1 MTALPSRPL
10 IAAVGYR
17 LPAGRVTR
25 WDTGAFAVPESYVKA
40 LRRAGARAAILCA
53 ADDWSGAGELE
64 RFDGLLLVGGG
75 DVEPGRYG
83 AAAHPADYGL
93 DPERDAEE
101 IGTLQA
107 ADRAGLPTL
116 AICRGAQV
124 LNVAFGG
131 TLLQHLPDVPNL
143 LPHRPTEG
151 GPAAMHA
158 VKLLQGSRLAAACD
172 ASEATGLSHHHQ
184 GFDRLGEG
192 LSAVAWSDDGLVE
205 AIERQDGWMLGV
217 QWHPEETAAHDP
229 AQQGVFDAF
238 VAEAGRRTLA

>member
-1 MTALPSRPL
+1 M
-10 IAAVGYR
+10 IAVVGHR

-25 WDTGAFAVPESYVKA
+25 WDTGAYAAPESYVEA

-53 ADDWSGAGELE
+53 GDDWSGPGELK

-83 AAAHPADYGL
+83 AAAHEAVYGL

-107 ADRAGLPTL
+107 VDGVGLPTL

-143 LPHRPTEG
+143 LPHQPSEG
-151 GPAAMHA
+151 KPPAMHA
-158 VKLLQGSRLAAACD
+158 VKVLQGSRLATACGVPD
-172 ASEATGLSHHHQ
+172 PTGLSHHHQ

-192 LSAVAWSDDGLVE
+192 LTAVAWSDDGLVE

-217 QWHPEETAAHDP
+217 QWHPEETAAYDP

-238 VAEAGRRTLA
+238 IAEAGRRTLG

>member
-1 MTALPSRPL
+1 M
-10 IAAVGYR
+10 IAVVGYR
-17 LPAGRVTR
+17 LPPGRVTR
-25 WDTGAFAVPESYVKA
+25 WDTGAYAVPESYVHA
-40 LRRAGARAAILCA
+40 LRRAGACAAILCA
-53 ADDWSGAGELE
+53 GDDWSRPGELK

-83 AAAHPADYGL
+83 AAAHEAVYGL

-101 IGTLQA
+101 IGALQA
-107 ADRAGLPTL
+107 ADRTGIPTL

-143 LPHRPTEG
+143 IAHRPPEG
-151 GPAAMHA
+151 GPAAIHA
-158 VKLLQGSRLAAACD
+158 VKVLQGSRLATACGVN
-172 ASEATGLSHHHQ
+172 EPTGLSHHHQ

-192 LSAVAWSDDGLVE
+192 LTAVAWSDDGLVE
-205 AIERQDGWMLGV
+205 AIERQDGWTLGV

-238 VAEAGRRTLA
+238 VAEAGRRTHA